1 MAGVGPTSPDSLT
14 HSFHLSST
22 KFTIT
27 PLLQCYSVKFSEN
40 ESEGAGIG
48 TLREG
53 AGIGTLR
60 ERAGIGTLRE
70 GAGIGTLREGAGV
83 GTLREGAGIGTLR
96 EGGRYWYTEG
106 GG

>member
-60 ERAGIGTLRE
+60 ERAGIGILRE
-70 GAGIGTLREGAGV
+70 RAGI

-96 EGGRYWYTEG
+96 EGGRCWYTEG
-106 GG
+106 GGQVLVH